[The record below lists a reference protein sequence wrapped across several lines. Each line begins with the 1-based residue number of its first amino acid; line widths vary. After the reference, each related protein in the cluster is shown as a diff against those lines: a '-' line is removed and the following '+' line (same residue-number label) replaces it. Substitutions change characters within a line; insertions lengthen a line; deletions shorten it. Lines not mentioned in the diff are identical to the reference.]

1 MIRRIV
7 SLILLIWA
15 LGFGVFTVTLPKS
28 AGGEL
33 TDAVVALTG
42 GKGRIERGLAILEA
56 RQAQRM
62 LVSGVDPSVREA
74 ELATLQGAPLALF
87 KCCVDLGKEAV
98 DTRTNADEA
107 ARWLGKRGYKSVR
120 LVTTDWHMP
129 RARLELRRAVGK
141 DIRVVGDSV
150 ESAPGFLVL
159 MREYNKFWI
168 RWFAIQVGV

>member
-1 MIRRIV
+1 MIRRIAALV
-7 SLILLIWA
+7 LLAWA
-15 LGFGVFTVTLPKS
+15 LGFGLFTVTLPRP

-33 TDAVVALTG
+33 TDAIVVLTG
-42 GKGRIERGLAILEA
+42 GKGRIERGLAVLEA

-62 LVSGVDPSVREA
+62 LVSGVDPSVREG
-74 ELATLQGAPLALF
+74 ELATLKGAPLALF

-107 ARWLGKRGYKSVR
+107 ALWLGKQGYKSVR
-120 LVTTDWHMP
+120 LVTTDWHMR

-141 DIRVVGDSV
+141 DIRVIGDSV
-150 ESAPGFLVL
+150 ESAPGLLVL

-168 RWFAIQVGV
+168 RWFAIQVGL

>member
-129 RARLELRRAVGK
+129 RARLELRRAAGK

>member
-1 MIRRIV
+1 MIRRIA
-7 SLILLIWA
+7 SLIVLAWA
-15 LGFGVFTVTLPKS
+15 LGFGLFAVSLPGP

-33 TDAVVALTG
+33 TDAVVVLTC
-42 GKGRIERGLAILEA
+42 GKGRIERGLEVLGQHE
-56 RQAQRM
+56 AQRM
-62 LVSGVDPSVREA
+62 LVSGVDPSVREG
-74 ELATLQGAPLALF
+74 ELAKLQGAPLALF

-107 ARWLGKRGYKSVR
+107 ARWLGKQGYKSVR

-141 DIRVVGDSV
+141 DVKVIGDSV
-150 ESAPGFLVL
+150 ESAPGLLVL

-168 RWFAIQVGV
+168 RWFAVQVGV

>member
-7 SLILLIWA
+7 SLILLAWA
-15 LGFGVFTVTLPKS
+15 LGFGAFTVTLPQP

-33 TDAVVALTG
+33 TDAVVVLTG
-42 GKGRIERGLAILEA
+42 GKGRIERGLDVLGENEA
-56 RQAQRM
+56 KRM
-62 LVSGVDPSVREA
+62 LVSGVDPSVREG
-74 ELATLQGAPLALF
+74 ELAKLKGAPLALF

-107 ARWLGKRGYKSVR
+107 ARWLGKHGYKSVR

-129 RARLELRRAVGK
+129 RARLELRRAVGT

-168 RWFAIQVGV
+168 RWFAIQVGL

>member
-1 MIRRIV
+1 MIRRIA
-7 SLILLIWA
+7 SLVLLAWT
-15 LGFGVFTVTLPKS
+15 LGFGLFTVSLPQP

-33 TDAVVALTG
+33 TDAVVVLTG
-42 GKGRIERGLAILEA
+42 GKGRIERGLTVLEA

-62 LVSGVDPSVREA
+62 LVSGVDPSVREG
-74 ELATLQGAPLALF
+74 ELAKLQGAPLALF

-107 ARWLGKRGYKSVR
+107 ARWLGKQGYKSVR

-150 ESAPGFLVL
+150 ESAPGLLVL

-168 RWFAIQVGV
+168 RWFAVQVGV